1 MTVRYKVDLDE
12 LQRVIGS
19 LDAFGTE
26 LDAQLKELDK
36 VNGELHV
43 TWEGEAATANVE
55 AHRKLTQGA
64 REVHQALVAMHDVAR
79 KAHAHYDAAAQAN
92 LQTWKQVR

>member
-12 LQRVIGS
+12 LQRVIDS
-19 LDAFGTE
+19 LDTFGAK
-26 LDAQLKELDK
+26 LDAQLNELDQA
-36 VNGELHV
+36 NGELHV
-43 TWEGEAATANVE
+43 TWQGEAATANVE

-64 REVHQALVAMHDVAR
+64 REVHQALVAMHAVAR
-79 KAHAHYDAAAQAN
+79 KAHVHYHAAAQAN